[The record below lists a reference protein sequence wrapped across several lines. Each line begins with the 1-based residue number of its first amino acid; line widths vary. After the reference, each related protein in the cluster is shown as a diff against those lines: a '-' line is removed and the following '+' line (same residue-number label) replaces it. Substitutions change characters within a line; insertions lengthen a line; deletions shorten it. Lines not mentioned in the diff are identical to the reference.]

1 MFLEVLNILDNQLV
15 GRIPQG
21 SQFNTFGNDLYNGN
35 LALCGFPLSK
45 ICEEQQP
52 LPPSPT
58 LQHDENS
65 YWEGG
70 FNWKVVVMGYG
81 CGFVFGMVMGYLM
94 FVTRSPECLLK
105 IVEGKQYKK
114 VKRSKKRPTDTV
126 KEEIS
131 KNKWCHLGFFLNFN
145 FLALFFQVQNRPIL
159 YVSLLFLNQGFEF
172 NSLENGGYVE
182 EGFAHLW

>member
-159 YVSLLFLNQGFEF
+159 YVSLLFLNQVF
-172 NSLENGGYVE
+172 
-182 EGFAHLW
+182 